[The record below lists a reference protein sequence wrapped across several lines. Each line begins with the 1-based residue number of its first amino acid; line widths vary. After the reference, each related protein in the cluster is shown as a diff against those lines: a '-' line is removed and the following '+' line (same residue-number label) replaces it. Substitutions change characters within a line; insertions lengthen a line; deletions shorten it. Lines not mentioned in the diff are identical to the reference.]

1 MPTVPTQLNCIP
13 QPVIV
18 EFVGPDVYNLAR
30 TTITVRVANDEGL
43 LQKAKVFQRALQQR
57 FGAQSTLI
65 VDCSSFSAVQPPSAD
80 IRLVLVD
87 HLVSLDQFRW
97 PHESYELKCDA
108 EGIMITAI
116 TATGAFYGMQ
126 TLLQALQFSTAGL
139 AMPYTKVKHIM
150 QYMSTLHHCAC

>member
-1 MPTVPTQLNCIP
+1 
-13 QPVIV
+13 VIV
-18 EFVGPDVYNLAR
+18 EFVGPESYKLAR
-30 TTITVRVANDEGL
+30 TTIAIQVANDEGL
-43 LQKAKVFQRALQQR
+43 LQKAKVFQHALQQR
-57 FGAQSTLI
+57 FGTQSTLI
-65 VDCSSFSAVQPPSAD
+65 VDSSSLSAGQAPSAD
-80 IRLVLVD
+80 IRVVLVD
-87 HLVSLDQFRW
+87 QLVSLDQFRW

-108 EGIMITAI
+108 GGIMITAI